1 MITQLVISNP
11 VTWTG
16 SNLLALPWAALC
28 SNVLP
33 LLKTAAQPK
42 AATEAADSASLQEAT
57 ALRPKT
63 RGNLQVVLPCNEQ
76 DELPLAD
83 GAQLST
89 PAIRRQFLGELLRDC
104 SFFAQLVLRQ
114 VRAGHNPSSRLSDR
128 DSPRAKLKLVKGSR
142 TPPRSSSDGEASS
155 LPPEAPSSVLQTL
168 WVEVGCRHVQTHVS
182 ERECHEYSEDSK
194 PAL

>member
-11 VTWTG
+11 VTWTD
-16 SNLLALPWAALC
+16 SNLLALPWVALC

-104 SFFAQLVLRQ
+104 SFFARLV
-114 VRAGHNPSSRLSDR
+114 H
-128 DSPRAKLKLVKGSR
+128 R
-142 TPPRSSSDGEASS
+142 TDSS
-155 LPPEAPSSVLQTL
+155 LY
-168 WVEVGCRHVQTHVS
+168 
-182 ERECHEYSEDSK
+182 YSELLVQCGNVPCRASR
-194 PAL
+194 